1 MFANNSHHNY
11 QIITFLFQTG
21 EMAAEDRKCSFHINL

>member
-1 MFANNSHHNY
+1 MFSNNSNYNY

-21 EMAAEDRKCSFHINL
+21 EMAAEDRKY